1 MDSYIYMIT
10 ALLPLAA
17 AMVVFQVNPYH
28 ALVIRGVLGAIA
40 ALVYT
45 VLGAPDVALT
55 EALVGTLLAITLYAV
70 AVRSSLV
77 LRVGVLKAEMGE
89 TQASTAPDSALLQQ
103 LVRYLTEVFSEYHLR
118 VELVSYCDRAE
129 LHQALM
135 EKEIHATCERGSG
148 VEEGAAIS
156 LAATLPDRPNSPA
169 SDIPPYRTTTRLRR
183 LYDIMDSE
191 FLAPITQLSYID
203 PSAIGEVK
211 S

>member
-17 AMVVFQVNPYH
+17 AMLVFQVNPYH

-77 LRVGVLKAEMGE
+77 LRLGVLKAEMGDPDS
-89 TQASTAPDSALLQQ
+89 AAPDSALLQQ
-103 LVRYLTEVFSEYHLR
+103 LVRYLTEVFSEHHLR
-118 VELVSYCDRAE
+118 VELVPYLDPKE

-135 EKEIHATCERGSG
+135 DKEVHATCERGATLG
-148 VEEGAAIS
+148 KAAAIAQSS
-156 LAATLPDRPNSPA
+156 LNS
-169 SDIPPYRTTTRLRR
+169 SDPPYRTTTRLRR

-191 FLAPITQLSYID
+191 FLAPITQLSYAD
-203 PSAIGEVK
+203 PAAVEEVK

>member
-1 MDSYIYMIT
+1 MDNYIYMIT

-77 LRVGVLKAEMGE
+77 FRLGVLKAEADE
-89 TQASTAPDSALLQQ
+89 IKDVTDAANAVPLRQ
-103 LVRYLTEVFSEYHLR
+103 LVNYLNEVFSEHHLR
-118 VELVSYCDRAE
+118 VEVVPYFDREE
-129 LHQALM
+129 LLQAFI
-135 EKEIHATCERGSG
+135 EKEVHATCERRIAAMD
-148 VEEGAAIS
+148 EGATA
-156 LAATLPDRPNSPA
+156 PDAP
-169 SDIPPYRTTTRLRR
+169 DFHTPPYRTTTRLRR
-183 LYDIMDSE
+183 LYDIMNSE
-191 FLAPITQLSYID
+191 LLSPMTQLSYVD
-203 PSAIGEVK
+203 LSDTGEVR

>member
-17 AMVVFQVNPYH
+17 AMLVFQVNPYH

-77 LRVGVLKAEMGE
+77 FRLGVLKDELSDA
-89 TQASTAPDSALLQQ
+89 QNLTAPDSTPLQQ
-103 LVRYLTEVFSEYHLR
+103 LVNDLNRVFSEHHLR
-118 VELVSYCDRAE
+118 VELVPYCNREE

-135 EKEIHATCERGSG
+135 EKEIHATCEL
-148 VEEGAAIS
+148 E
-156 LAATLPDRPNSPA
+156 PA
-169 SDIPPYRTTTRLRR
+169 SKQAGEINPSTPDSHIPPYRTTTRLRR
-183 LYDIMDSE
+183 LYDIMNSE
-191 FLAPITQLSYID
+191 FLSPITQLSYID
-203 PSAIGEVK
+203 PLAVGEVR
-211 S
+211 